1 MHSAYEAGFCGFHL
15 HRCLVKSDIQSI
27 VVHPAAI
34 ETAANNRV
42 KTDKRDSLKIASQL
56 ADGRLKGI
64 YVPEE
69 EQLDNR
75 EVTRFRE
82 TLVRQRVAE
91 GNRIKSFLMRNGS
104 IEIDSDRR
112 LCPTFLKEL
121 QKLKLTEG
129 RQYVLKRMIDH
140 WLYFHKQIKEIEKQL
155 EKQAEQEVPEV
166 QRILESVPGIG
177 LLGSR
182 ILANELGDMSQ
193 FSSAK
198 QLYSFTGLTPSEHS
212 SGETRRQG
220 KITRQG
226 RSILRKILTQAAWKA
241 ITADKQL
248 EALFLEI
255 AKRAGKQRAIIGI
268 ARRLIGRIRACLR
281 TGISYKFQ
289 EA

>member
-1 MHSAYEAGFCGFHL
+1 MKKYNYENKTVYLGLDVHKKSYHLTAICEGIAVKKDRITASPTKLITYIEKHFSGAEVHSAYEAGFCGFHL

-82 TLVRQRVAE
+82 TVVRQRVAE

-129 RQYVLKRMIDH
+129 RKYV
-140 WLYFHKQIKEIEKQL
+140 
-155 EKQAEQEVPEV
+155 
-166 QRILESVPGIG
+166 
-177 LLGSR
+177 
-182 ILANELGDMSQ
+182 
-193 FSSAK
+193 
-198 QLYSFTGLTPSEHS
+198 
-212 SGETRRQG
+212 
-220 KITRQG
+220 
-226 RSILRKILTQAAWKA
+226 
-241 ITADKQL
+241 
-248 EALFLEI
+248 
-255 AKRAGKQRAIIGI
+255 
-268 ARRLIGRIRACLR
+268 
-281 TGISYKFQ
+281 
-289 EA
+289 